1 MKFVSFTTQ
10 DRSSYGLFIEETG
23 KILDLQA
30 LEKAK
35 NEEQLLPTTL
45 QEGITL
51 GDAFIRRVS
60 DLYDWWKAY
69 PSSLHCLELDK
80 ITLTAPIPRPAKN
93 VICVGKNYRDHA
105 IEMGSEADIP
115 SALIVF
121 TKAPTS
127 VTGHQQLIES
137 HQHVTKEL
145 DYEGELAIVIGKSGR
160 NIEPADALSH
170 VFGYTIMNDITA
182 RDLQT
187 RHQQYFIGK
196 SLDTSCPIGPWIVHH
211 TAIANPN
218 QLDIMTTVNGDIRQ
232 QSNTKQLIFS
242 IETIISTLSQG
253 MTLEPGDIIATGTP
267 AGVGKGL
274 NPPQFLQPGDTIAIT
289 VEGIGTL
296 INTIA

>member
-1 MKFVSFTTQ
+1 MKFVSFTIQ

-30 LEKAK
+30 LEKAR
-35 NEEQLLPTTL
+35 NEEQLLPSTL

-51 GDAFIRRVS
+51 GDIFIRRVS
-60 DLYDWWKAY
+60 DLYDWWETY
-69 PSSLHCLELDK
+69 PSSLQCLELDK

-93 VICVGKNYRDHA
+93 VMCVGKNYRDHA

-145 DYEGELAIVIGKSGR
+145 DYEGELAIVIGKNGR

-182 RDLQT
+182 RDLQA

-211 TAIANPN
+211 TAIGNPN

-296 INTIA
+296 INTIV

>member
-23 KILDLQA
+23 KIVDLQA
-30 LEKAK
+30 LEKARNK
-35 NEEQLLPTTL
+35 EQLLPSTL

-69 PSSLHCLELDK
+69 PSTLHCLKLDK

-93 VICVGKNYRDHA
+93 IICVGKNYRDHA

-170 VFGYTIMNDITA
+170 VFGYTIINDITA
-182 RDLQT
+182 RDLQA

-211 TAIANPN
+211 TAIVNPN

-296 INTIA
+296 INTIV